1 MRGGRLERVDCIH
14 PVLDEERSSVC
25 MVLLEWPRMPTVM
38 ISNDDDDDDSGG
50 GGGGG
55 GGGGDD
61 DDDDDGLPTKA

>member
-14 PVLDEERSSVC
+14 PVLDGERSSVC

-38 ISNDDDDDDSGG
+38 ISNDDDDDD
-50 GGGGG
+50 GG

-61 DDDDDGLPTKA
+61 DDDGLPTKV